1 MFWSG
6 KIIPSMIKIHKRKA
20 FFIEVFNQE
29 VKYIADIQRINT
41 CIQDIK
47 LNSNFIVPHS
57 TMKYTSS

>member
-20 FFIEVFNQE
+20 FSIEVFNQE

-47 LNSNFIVPHS
+47 LNSNFSVPHS
-57 TMKYTSS
+57 TMKFTSS